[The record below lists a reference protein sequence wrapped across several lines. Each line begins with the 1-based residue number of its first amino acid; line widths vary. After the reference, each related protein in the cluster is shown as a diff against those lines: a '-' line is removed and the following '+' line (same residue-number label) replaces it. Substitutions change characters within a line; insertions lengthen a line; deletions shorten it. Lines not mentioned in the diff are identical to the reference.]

1 MRLHGPHPIH
11 FVLLFG
17 LFQMCTLARHHRG
30 SSVAVPVP
38 TRETIALVAREMRA
52 ATFEETVEGDAG
64 GGSSGGGGGGSG
76 GSRRVQRKLVTGV
89 QDIDTNA
96 NPGVS
101 VDLLEYQ
108 GVMGRPGVDFPVLPG
123 IPSTA
128 FSCRSVRAPGYY
140 ADLDTDCQVFHICDG
155 GRKISF
161 LCPNGTIFRQSHL
174 ICDWWFRV
182 DCGKSVEQY
191 AESAEQLAADQQ
203 VYKARAAAITR
214 AMQRGAALTASQELE
229 RTAAPS
235 STVDYLP
242 NGQKRKTSSSSV
254 SSSSFSSAQVQD
266 DSPDSFEQQLNKRRQ
281 RPPSTKS
288 YKSSEKERQIPAET
302 ASFASGR
309 NSQQYFQHVYY
320 RTTSPSPL
328 SSSGKSYIELDRNRN
343 NIVVPSP
350 SPSSTT
356 QVSRKMPHRGNIKS
370 TASTSSPI
378 FTVKVRPSKNFSYVE
393 LHRTNLTTTT
403 DRADK
408 KSGVLQA
415 VEFSPNN
422 NNNVNPTVVSQYK
435 NVNNPS
441 VVSHT
446 NVNPTVVSQYS
457 NVNNPSVVPHNVNNP
472 SVVPH
477 NVNNPSV
484 VPHNVNN
491 PSVVPHNVNNPS
503 VVSHNVNNPSHPV
516 TMISEISGV
525 TVTPNS
531 QSGTSTTTTT
541 TSSSVSGSSNN
552 NLRGSDSA
560 HFVTVSP
567 PFSTASPFFS
577 ASSYSP
583 ELDQVYFTTAKPAF
597 YDSNIDLFNF
607 NVGQTVNPNP
617 PTVFYNNEVTTPETD
632 VGTQNYFVYNSN
644 AIRGKNLKDKEKLEI
659 SPETVNS
666 LQHIADS
673 LSTGNKTNHLS
684 DDAGAKALHS
694 LALYFA
700 SSNSDTGSGSSSGS
714 SSLEDKSQQKL
725 NKPSVSEIFLRAHS
739 GSPDAELEIDDR
751 QSTEIIDVDDKEL
764 PSVLTKTTKDSYAYL
779 FPEIANKTDDSNST
793 DVDPSSREGKNQKL
807 KEVDVN
813 VNVENTVKEQKSNDL
828 ELEQSRGIVQP
839 MPSATPTVANKQD
852 LHLRDSTDLREL
864 AQVFSRALSAYLE
877 DPDTFRRVL
886 SEVRPTEPTP
896 ADGTMPPDESGDEVL
911 DFSDVKSVNNNAY
924 QVPATTPEPEVLTTV
939 SPTQDNFFSIS
950 DINNLAHQDNSS
962 PEPSIHLAAPPVS
975 QRFNYFTTPSSSSI
989 ANNINNFLGIDNN
1002 RSYIES
1008 PDYYTHESFDNYFP
1022 EFPTA
1027 GGVNDPSRPR
1037 YGGFHNNSKVESTT
1051 AYSPYGAGVP
1061 HNLTGQPLTGA
1072 PFNGNR
1078 LQTQPQ
1084 PEPTTLYPT
1093 LQTSINIHTIPEHL
1107 NVVPAYDVNTLLTSN
1122 NNNNN
1127 NNNVQSSTNTPVP
1140 AASSTVK
1147 YQVDDF
1153 EHNPDHDK
1161 LFIASNSQSLVSR
1174 DNYLRYLNS
1183 KYVDNRVTEGNSLK
1197 DAYRTVA
1204 PVYSYGEKMVQKPSV
1219 KDSVQNNV
1227 PVYKSQD
1234 NRPVYKT
1241 QDSAPIYKSQDTA
1254 PVYKSQDSA
1263 PVYNS
1268 QDAGSLYKSVNL
1280 GNGVTLEKTKQEQ
1293 QEKGSTSKVTW
1304 TVSPIIDT
1312 PEPIRAVDH
1321 SPTHAPI
1328 IRSSTSDLLPTTYH
1342 PSTSQPFEG
1351 IPPRNYQ
1358 RPSWK
1363 WESDA
1368 LRVENLKQQS
1378 SSSTPSYSPTVG
1390 SKDQDFFTPTPMP
1403 SVGDYSSAA
1412 STLVPSMLA
1421 IVSNAPNFEKKAE
1434 EMFGNLN
1441 ETAANTLM
1449 EIMDKAESNMT
1460 IRRLVLL
1467 LVADRSGRENK
1478 TVQESRSQLIQAL
1491 LRNPGKKDSGE
1502 DNAYRKD
1509 VWGSKSGGIS
1519 STSSPTTTFSTTTTT
1534 TTTQRPSTSWPTRNQ
1549 NSKSL
1554 RGTDAATAN
1563 RGSIRENFPTE
1574 PDSRAVELLK
1584 SLYTLAARWG

>member
-1 MRLHGPHPIH
+1 MRLHGPHPLH

-17 LFQMCTLARHHRG
+17 LFRMCTLARHHRG
-30 SSVAVPVP
+30 SGTVAVPVP

-64 GGSSGGGGGGSG
+64 GGGGGGG
-76 GSRRVQRKLVTGV
+76 RRVQRKLVTGV

-191 AESAEQLAADQQ
+191 EESAEQLAADQQ

-235 STVDYLP
+235 STIDFLP
-242 NGQKRKTSSSSV
+242 NGQKRKSSSSA
-254 SSSSFSSAQVQD
+254 SSFSSVQD

-281 RPPSTKS
+281 RPRTETAKNP
-288 YKSSEKERQIPAET
+288 EKERQIPAET

-320 RTTSPSPL
+320 RTTSPSPF
-328 SSSGKSYIELDRNRN
+328 SSSGKSYIELDRTRN
-343 NIVVPSP
+343 L
-350 SPSSTT
+350 PSSPPTTT
-356 QVSRKMPHRGNIKS
+356 QASRKMPHRGNIKS

-393 LHRTNLTTTT
+393 LLRTNLTTTDRT
-403 DRADK
+403 DR
-408 KSGVLQA
+408 KSA
-415 VEFSPNN
+415 VVQDVKVH
-422 NNNVNPTVVSQYK
+422 NNVNPTE
-435 NVNNPS
+435 
-441 VVSHT
+441 VSH
-446 NVNPTVVSQYS
+446 PA
-457 NVNNPSVVPHNVNNP
+457 
-472 SVVPH
+472 
-477 NVNNPSV
+477 
-484 VPHNVNN
+484 
-491 PSVVPHNVNNPS
+491 
-503 VVSHNVNNPSHPV
+503 
-516 TMISEISGV
+516 TMISDISGV

-541 TSSSVSGSSNN
+541 TSSSVSTGSNN
-552 NLRGSDSA
+552 LAASDSA
-560 HFVTVSP
+560 HFVSVTP
-567 PFSTASPFFS
+567 PFTTTSPFFS

-583 ELDQVYFTTAKPAF
+583 TVDQVYFTTAKPEF
-597 YDSNIDLFNF
+597 YDTNIDLFNF
-607 NVGQTVNPNP
+607 NTGQTVNPNP
-617 PTVFYNNEVTTPETD
+617 PTVFYNNEVTTPEPNLD
-632 VGTQNYFVYNSN
+632 TQNYFVYNSN

-666 LQHIADS
+666 LQSIADS
-673 LSTGNKTNHLS
+673 LSSGNKTNHLS

-700 SSNSDTGSGSSSGS
+700 SSNSDTGSGSSSGSS

-779 FPEIANKTDDSNST
+779 FPETANRTDDSNST
-793 DVDPSSREGKNQKL
+793 TDVDSGSREGKKQNL
-807 KEVDVN
+807 KELDVN
-813 VNVENTVKEQKSNDL
+813 VNIDSAVKEQKSNDL

-839 MPSATPTVANKQD
+839 MPSVAPTVENKQD
-852 LHLRDSTDLREL
+852 HLRDSTDLREL

-896 ADGTMPPDESGDEVL
+896 ADGTMPLDESGDEVL

-924 QVPATTPEPEVLTTV
+924 QPSASTTPEPEILTTV
-939 SPTQDNFFSIS
+939 SPMQDNFFSIS

-975 QRFNYFTTPSSSSI
+975 QQFNYFTTPSSSSI
-989 ANNINNFLGIDNN
+989 AKNINNFLGIDNN

-1051 AYSPYGAGVP
+1051 AYSPYGAGVA

-1072 PFNGNR
+1072 PLYTGNR
-1078 LQTQPQ
+1078 LEQSQQ
-1084 PEPTTLYPT
+1084 EATTLYPT

-1107 NVVPAYDVNTLLTSN
+1107 NVVPAYDVNTLLTN
-1122 NNNNN
+1122 NNFN
-1127 NNNVQSSTNTPVP
+1127 NNNVQSSTNTPVT
-1140 AASSTVK
+1140 ASSTVK

-1153 EHNPDHDK
+1153 EHNPEHDK

-1183 KYVDNRVTEGNSLK
+1183 KYVDNRGTEGNSLK
-1197 DAYRTVA
+1197 DVYRTVA
-1204 PVYSYGEKMVQKPSV
+1204 PVYSYGEKMVQKPPIE
-1219 KDSVQNNV
+1219 DSAQNNA
-1227 PVYKSQD
+1227 
-1234 NRPVYKT
+1234 PVYKT
-1241 QDSAPIYKSQDTA
+1241 QDNAPIYRSQDAAPVYKSQDTA
-1254 PVYKSQDSA
+1254 PVYKSQDS
-1263 PVYNS
+1263 
-1268 QDAGSLYKSVNL
+1268 DTLYKSVDL

-1293 QEKGSTSKVTW
+1293 VKGSTSKVTW

-1312 PEPIRAVDH
+1312 PEPVRAAQVTVDH

-1328 IRSSTSDLLPTTYH
+1328 VRSSTSELLPTTYH
-1342 PSTSQPFEG
+1342 PVTSQPFDG

-1363 WESDA
+1363 WEADA
-1368 LRVENLKQQS
+1368 YRIENLKQQQ
-1378 SSSTPSYSPTVG
+1378 SSTPYTPTVA
-1390 SKDQDFFTPTPMP
+1390 KDQDFFTPTPMP

-1412 STLVPSMLA
+1412 STLVPSMLSL
-1421 IVSNAPNFEKKAE
+1421 VSNAPNFEKKAE

-1441 ETAANTLM
+1441 ETAVNTLM

-1491 LRNPGKKDSGE
+1491 LRNPGKKDSSE
-1502 DNAYRKD
+1502 DNTFRKD
-1509 VWGSKSGGIS
+1509 VWGSKIVSGGIS
-1519 STSSPTTTFSTTTTT
+1519 STYSPSTTLSTTTTT
-1534 TTTQRPSTSWPTRNQ
+1534 TTTTSRPSTTRSQ